1 MSKTSSKVKTAVTV
15 ILVIMLLILSLGLL
29 ARLTNVFGNKIE
41 VTYNGTKITK
51 DFEGLKIES
60 GTEIEVKAPG
70 EYEVKIYAE
79 GSAESDF
86 SFTVDGEEYSW
97 VEDIAGANGGRGE
110 EFTEVFEIEKT
121 EKGFKISGGIKK
133 VLKDIW
139 PGKEIILPEE
149 LPAGDRFRMEIRSG
163 DKTLKIGFW
172 LPEETEIP
180 PSGGDVEKVE
190 IYPGEIIF

>member
-1 MSKTSSKVKTAVTV
+1 MSKRSSKLKTAVMV
-15 ILVIMLLILSLGLL
+15 ILVIILLILSLGLL
-29 ARLTNVFGNKIE
+29 GRLTNVFGNKIT
-41 VTYNGTKITK
+41 VRYNGTKITK
-51 DFEGLKIES
+51 DFEGLEIES
-60 GTEIEVKAPG
+60 GTEIEVRAPG
-70 EYEVKIYAE
+70 EYEVKIYAAGTE
-79 GSAESDF
+79 ATNF
-86 SFTVDGEEYSW
+86 TFTVGGTEYSW

-163 DKTLKIGFW
+163 KTTLTVGFSVKE
-172 LPEETEIP
+172 PG
-180 PSGGDVEKVE
+180 SVGVEKIE
-190 IYPGEIIF
+190 LAPGEIVF

>member
-29 ARLTNVFGNKIE
+29 ARFTNVFGNKIE

-51 DFEGLKIES
+51 DFEGLEIES

-79 GSAESDF
+79 GSAENDF
-86 SFTVDGEEYSW
+86 SFTVDKEEYSW

-110 EFTEVFEIEKT
+110 DFTEVFEIEKT
-121 EKGFKISGGIKK
+121 EKGFTISGGIQKA
-133 VLKDIW
+133 LKDIW
-139 PGKEIILPEE
+139 PEKEIILPKEI
-149 LPAGDRFRMEIRSG
+149 PSGDKFRMEITSG

-180 PSGGDVEKVE
+180 PSGGDVEKGE

>member
-1 MSKTSSKVKTAVTV
+1 MSKSKSKVKTAVTV

-29 ARLTNVFGNKIE
+29 GRLTNVFGNKIE

-51 DFEGLKIES
+51 DFEGLEIES

-97 VEDIAGANGGRGE
+97 VEDIAGANGGQGE
-110 EFTEVFEIEKT
+110 DFTEVFEIEKT
-121 EKGFKISGGIKK
+121 ENGFKISGGIRT

-139 PGKEIILPEE
+139 PGKDIE
-149 LPAGDRFRMEIRSG
+149 LPKEIPDGDKFRMEITSG

-172 LPEETEIP
+172 LPEEMEMP

>member
-1 MSKTSSKVKTAVTV
+1 MSKRSSKLKTAVMV
-15 ILVIMLLILSLGLL
+15 ILVIILLILSLGLL
-29 ARLTNVFGNKIE
+29 GRLTNVFGNKIT
-41 VTYNGTKITK
+41 VRYNGTKITK
-51 DFEGLKIES
+51 DFEGLEIES
-60 GTEIEVKAPG
+60 GTEIEVRAPG
-70 EYEVKIYAE
+70 EYEVKIYAAGTE
-79 GSAESDF
+79 ETDF
-86 SFTVDGEEYSW
+86 TFTVGGTEYSW

-163 DKTLKIGFW
+163 KTTLTVGFSVKE
-172 LPEETEIP
+172 PG
-180 PSGGDVEKVE
+180 SVGVEKIE
-190 IYPGEIIF
+190 LAPGEIVF